1 MKKIKTYKSIVNLQ
15 NKNFGQ
21 VYTKE
26 YGVLGVSELD
36 RYYRDSS
43 AYKYQ
48 LVFDDE
54 YRLAELRRMVK

>member
-36 RYYRDSS
+36 RYYCDTS

-48 LVFDDE
+48 LVLDDDH
-54 YRLAELRRMVK
+54 RLAELRRVVK